1 MLTGVSPRLHTVRC
15 RSARA
20 RLCLITTARVLRAGK
35 GQRMSSHCK
44 VVKVLS
50 LLMFVLGLLAI
61 IAGAVFVFAAPAVE
75 GLEGVDDPVGTATA
89 LGAVFVV
96 TGVLYLVVAVLG
108 IRGAN
113 NPSKL
118 GAFIV
123 AAGVIA
129 AINALSPRSTS
140 SRRCSPVF
148 RAALLGKTPCSR
160 VWRLRACSR
169 HLPRAKRP
177 RASKIRSSRCL
188 EPAFGPA
195 FLCRCEPGPY
205 RAAPCAVLRRASTS
219 ALSSGLG
226 EPSGSPH
233 ASKKWLPAN
242 CRARKALWAPSLR

>member
-1 MLTGVSPRLHTVRC
+1 
-15 RSARA
+15 
-20 RLCLITTARVLRAGK
+20 
-35 GQRMSSHCK
+35 MSSHCK

-50 LLMFVLGLLAI
+50 LLMFVLGLLTI

-129 AINALSPRSTS
+129 AIN
-140 SRRCSPVF
+140 V
-148 RAALLGKTPCSR
+148 
-160 VWRLRACSR
+160 V
-169 HLPRAKRP
+169 
-177 RASKIRSSRCL
+177 
-188 EPAFGPA
+188 E
-195 FLCRCEPGPY
+195 
-205 RAAPCAVLRRASTS
+205 AVLAGV
-219 ALSSGLG
+219 SSGSAWQNAVLAG
-226 EPSGSPH
+226 VALAGVFQ
-233 ASKKWLPAN
+233 ASA
-242 CRARKALWAPSLR
+242 ARKETTRF

>member
-1 MLTGVSPRLHTVRC
+1 
-15 RSARA
+15 
-20 RLCLITTARVLRAGK
+20 
-35 GQRMSSHCK
+35 MSSHCK

-50 LLMFVLGLLAI
+50 LLMFVLGLFAI

-129 AINALSPRSTS
+129 AIN
-140 SRRCSPVF
+140 V
-148 RAALLGKTPCSR
+148 
-160 VWRLRACSR
+160 V
-169 HLPRAKRP
+169 
-177 RASKIRSSRCL
+177 
-188 EPAFGPA
+188 E
-195 FLCRCEPGPY
+195 
-205 RAAPCAVLRRASTS
+205 AVLAGVSGGSAWQNAVLAGVALAGVFQAS
-219 ALSSGLG
+219 A
-226 EPSGSPH
+226 
-233 ASKKWLPAN
+233 
-242 CRARKALWAPSLR
+242 ARKETTRF

>member
-1 MLTGVSPRLHTVRC
+1 
-15 RSARA
+15 
-20 RLCLITTARVLRAGK
+20 
-35 GQRMSSHCK
+35 MSSHCK

-50 LLMFVLGLLAI
+50 LLMFVLGLLTI

-129 AINALSPRSTS
+129 AIN
-140 SRRCSPVF
+140 V
-148 RAALLGKTPCSR
+148 
-160 VWRLRACSR
+160 V
-169 HLPRAKRP
+169 
-177 RASKIRSSRCL
+177 
-188 EPAFGPA
+188 E
-195 FLCRCEPGPY
+195 
-205 RAAPCAVLRRASTS
+205 AVLAGVSGGSAWQNAVLAGVALAGVFQAS
-219 ALSSGLG
+219 A
-226 EPSGSPH
+226 
-233 ASKKWLPAN
+233 
-242 CRARKALWAPSLR
+242 ARKETTRF

>member
-1 MLTGVSPRLHTVRC
+1 
-15 RSARA
+15 
-20 RLCLITTARVLRAGK
+20 
-35 GQRMSSHCK
+35 MSSHCK

-129 AINALSPRSTS
+129 AIN
-140 SRRCSPVF
+140 V
-148 RAALLGKTPCSR
+148 
-160 VWRLRACSR
+160 V
-169 HLPRAKRP
+169 
-177 RASKIRSSRCL
+177 
-188 EPAFGPA
+188 E
-195 FLCRCEPGPY
+195 
-205 RAAPCAVLRRASTS
+205 AVLAGVSGGS
-219 ALSSGLG
+219 AWQNAVLAGVALAG
-226 EPSGSPH
+226 VFQ
-233 ASKKWLPAN
+233 ATA
-242 CRARKALWAPSLR
+242 ARKETMRF